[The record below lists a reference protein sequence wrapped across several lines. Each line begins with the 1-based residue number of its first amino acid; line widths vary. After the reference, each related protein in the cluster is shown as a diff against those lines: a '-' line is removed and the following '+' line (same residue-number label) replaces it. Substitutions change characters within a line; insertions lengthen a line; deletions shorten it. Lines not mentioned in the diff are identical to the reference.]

1 MIKLSEK
8 SVEMLKYCLQKYDS
22 SLIAVVEDANTSAY
36 TPEFYN
42 QLREI
47 VGDELIAE
55 GFNENDE
62 PNDYGTSLER
72 LIDEIGRLFL

>member
-8 SVEMLKYCLQKYDS
+8 SLKMLKYCLLKYNDS
-22 SLIAVVEDANTSAY
+22 LVPVIEDANVNTY

-42 QLREI
+42 QLRQI
-47 VGDELIAE
+47 VCDELIAE
-55 GFNENDE
+55 GFDENYE